1 MSYESYEDVQFHEW
15 FFIGSGEPIDA
26 NFKTMAISGE
36 IEVAKI
42 AYETTILDFRDSVV
56 LVAAHAKNVLICGN

>member
-1 MSYESYEDVQFHEW
+1 
-15 FFIGSGEPIDA
+15 
-26 NFKTMAISGE
+26 MAISGE

-56 LVAAHAKNVLICGN
+56 LVAAHAKNVLICDN